1 MGVLIVIIKLID
13 INKRLKALSESVSM
27 TNNTI
32 DSIYNLAVKTGKY
45 SAITTCLEQWYR
57 LPGKTLEDRAYK
69 AINLL
74 DRLSESKASKY
85 QINRCTDLINE
96 GIVLKFR
103 TPEEL
108 QKSLASK
115 LGWFSRRLKID
126 IGKTYGT
133 PGVDD
138 SIQNIINKVNDIESN
153 AQADNGGS
161 GGTPAV
167 APDTGEIEDIGAD
180 FVNMESAYLSI
191 LEQTTKMV
199 HIDRILKNYN
209 EISKRFN
216 MDKVLTETYKDDNI
230 QDTVLTVCNLIDT
243 YNSSNTLKL
252 NTTLET
258 VWYGLSKFGYSI
270 DLPTMFESACNYFM
284 LKHDGAN
291 TCKIVLDATVIT
303 DPYKLGLS
311 YIMEDPEVKDKFT
324 NTITGKT
331 MEDSIFNFITKES
344 VIITDNTKKPILF
357 IDSFNE
363 FKKSEDKDDGYIKML
378 NILFKNK
385 ESDIVPNIMTVI
397 EYIRVY
403 LVEYSLTDLNKV
415 KEWLYF
421 LSSRFMEMDYPT
433 KLAEDLDLSL
443 HEEKEK
449 VYEKIENED
458 DSEIKE
464 RLSIYVKYI
473 ENFIDDLETYL
484 SNVTGKSDDDI
495 ISIDKN
501 DSDNEEELTEQDIQ
515 MLAYIPAILNELRV
529 DEYIDIDSYLDRN
542 ISIIPN
548 DILIEICKFNRDYAP
563 LVDVDHVTNLLESRL
578 TAIKMGKIPSSS
590 ITDKYSTISTYKD
603 CINILKEDQKNP
615 VMTVEEAYAY
625 IKAYNTI
632 NNTLSLIE
640 SSYST
645 YGSILE
651 ISFGNTLKMAKERM
665 AHAVANLGDKEKE
678 ASKAIDSSTNRFV
691 EGLRRLFTTNQR
703 EAVIKGTICPSASQA
718 LKILL
723 GATGLSAVGSIGA
736 KAAAGAATKAAAGMA
751 AGGKAAAA
759 LSGAAKVLG
768 ALKFPVLAI
777 ISILTF
783 IICSKKFRNKE
794 RRMVLDEIDIEL
806 QMVDKYLELAERKE
820 DLVAY
825 KQLITIKRSLERD
838 KQRIEYGMK
847 VSGQR
852 VIPVSDTI
860 AARSY

>member
-1 MGVLIVIIKLID
+1 MIIKLVD
-13 INKRLKALSESVSM
+13 INKRLKALSESISM

-32 DSIYNLAVKTGKY
+32 DSVYNLAVKTGKY
-45 SAITTCLEQWYR
+45 SSIITCLEQWYR
-57 LPGKTLEDRAYK
+57 LPGKTIEDRAYK
-69 AINLL
+69 AIALL

-85 QINRCTDLINE
+85 QIDRCADIINE
-96 GIVLKFR
+96 AIVLKFR
-103 TPEEL
+103 DADAL
-108 QKSLASK
+108 QRSLSSK
-115 LGWFSRRLKID
+115 IGWFNRKIK
-126 IGKTYGT
+126 IASGKTFGT
-133 PGVDD
+133 AGVDD
-138 SIQNIINKVNDIESN
+138 SIQNIINKVNDIENNTQTNNS
-153 AQADNGGS
+153 S
-161 GGTPAV
+161 TAV
-167 APDTGEIEDIGAD
+167 AADTGEINDIGAD

-199 HIDRILKNYN
+199 HIDRILKNYD

-216 MDKVLTETYKDDNI
+216 MDKVITETYRDENI
-230 QDTVLTVCNLIDT
+230 QDTILTVCNLIDT
-243 YNSSNTLKL
+243 YNTSNSVKL

-270 DLPTMFESACNYFM
+270 DLPLMFESACNYFM

-291 TCKIVLDATVIT
+291 TCKLVLDATVIT

-311 YIMEDPEVKDKFT
+311 YIMEDPEVKDKF
-324 NTITGKT
+324 NNSIIGKT
-331 MEDSIFNFITKES
+331 VEDSIFNFITKES
-344 VIITDNTKKPILF
+344 VMITDNTKKPLVF

-363 FKKSEDKDDGYIKML
+363 FKKSENKDDGYLKML
-378 NILFKNK
+378 DILFKNK
-385 ESDIVPNIMTVI
+385 ESDLVPNIMTVI
-397 EYIRVY
+397 EYMRIY
-403 LVEYSLTDLNKV
+403 LVEYSLTSLDKI

-421 LSSRFMEMDYPT
+421 LSSRFMEMDYPVNI
-433 KLAEDLDLSL
+433 AEDLSVALN
-443 HEEKEK
+443 KEK
-449 VYEKIENED
+449 DIVHDKISEEQD
-458 DSEIKE
+458 DEQKE

-473 ENFIDDLETYL
+473 ENFIEDLETYI
-484 SNVTGKSDDDI
+484 SNVTGKSSDDI
-495 ISIDKN
+495 ISIEKTE
-501 DSDNEEELTEQDIQ
+501 DNEEELTEQDLQ
-515 MLAYIPAILNELRV
+515 MLAYIPAILNELKF

-563 LVDVDHVTNLLESRL
+563 LVDPNHVIDLLENRL
-578 TAIKMGKIPSSS
+578 TAIKMGRVSSS
-590 ITDKYSTISTYKD
+590 TITDKYSTMSTYTD
-603 CINILKEDQKNP
+603 CINILKEEQKSP

-632 NNTLSLIE
+632 NSVLTLIE
-640 SSYST
+640 SSYNT

-651 ISFGNTLKMAKERM
+651 TSFGNTLKMAKERM

-678 ASKAIDSSTNRFV
+678 ASRSIDSAVNRFV

-723 GATGLSAVGSIGA
+723 GATGLSAVGSVGTKAAAGAVA
-736 KAAAGAATKAAAGMA
+736 KAAAGAAAGTKT
-751 AGGKAAAA
+751 AAA
-759 LSGAAKVLG
+759 LTSAAKVLG
-768 ALKFPVLAI
+768 AMKFPVLAI
-777 ISILTF
+777 ISILAF
-783 IICSKKFRNKE
+783 IICSKKFKNKE
-794 RRMVLDEIDIEL
+794 RMMVLDEIDIEL

-838 KQRIEYGMK
+838 KQRIQYGMK

-860 AARSY
+860 AGKSY

>member
-1 MGVLIVIIKLID
+1 
-13 INKRLKALSESVSM
+13 M

-32 DSIYNLAVKTGKY
+32 DSVYNLAVKTGKY
-45 SAITTCLEQWYR
+45 SSIITCLEQWYR
-57 LPGKTLEDRAYK
+57 LPGRTIEDRAYK
-69 AINLL
+69 AIALL

-85 QINRCTDLINE
+85 QIDRCADIINE
-96 GIVLKFR
+96 AIVLKFR
-103 TPEEL
+103 DADAL
-108 QKSLASK
+108 QRSLSSK
-115 LGWFSRRLKID
+115 IGWFNRKIK
-126 IGKTYGT
+126 IAVGKSFGT
-133 PGVDD
+133 AGVDD
-138 SIQNIINKVNDIESN
+138 SIQNIINKVNDIENS
-153 AQADNGGS
+153 AQANNS
-161 GGTPAV
+161 STAV
-167 APDTGEIEDIGAD
+167 AADTGEVNDIGAD

-216 MDKVLTETYKDDNI
+216 MDKVITETYRDENI
-230 QDTVLTVCNLIDT
+230 QDTILTVCNLIDT
-243 YNSSNTLKL
+243 YNTSNSVKL

-270 DLPTMFESACNYFM
+270 DLPLMFESACNYFM

-291 TCKIVLDATVIT
+291 TCKLVLDATVIT

-311 YIMEDPEVKDKFT
+311 YIMEDPDVKDKF
-324 NTITGKT
+324 NNSIIGKT
-331 MEDSIFNFITKES
+331 VEDSIFNFITKES
-344 VIITDNTKKPILF
+344 VMITDNTKKPLVF

-363 FKKSEDKDDGYIKML
+363 FKKSEDKDDGYLKML
-378 NILFKNK
+378 DILFKNK
-385 ESDIVPNIMTVI
+385 ESDLVPNIMTVI
-397 EYIRVY
+397 EYMRIY
-403 LVEYSLTDLNKV
+403 LVEYSLTSLDKI

-421 LSSRFMEMDYPT
+421 LSSRFMEMDYPVNI
-433 KLAEDLDLSL
+433 AEDLSIALN
-443 HEEKEK
+443 KEK
-449 VYEKIENED
+449 DTVHDKISEEQD
-458 DSEIKE
+458 DEQKE

-473 ENFIDDLETYL
+473 ENFIEDLETYI
-484 SNVTGKSDDDI
+484 SNVTGKSSDDI
-495 ISIDKN
+495 ISIEKTE
-501 DSDNEEELTEQDIQ
+501 SDNEEELTEQDLQ
-515 MLAYIPAILNELRV
+515 MLAYIPAILNELKF

-542 ISIIPN
+542 ISIIHN

-563 LVDVDHVTNLLESRL
+563 LVDPNHVIDLLENRL
-578 TAIKMGKIPSSS
+578 TAIKMGRVSSS
-590 ITDKYSTISTYKD
+590 TITDKYSTMSTYTD
-603 CINILKEDQKNP
+603 CINILKEEQKSP

-632 NNTLSLIE
+632 NSVLTLIE
-640 SSYST
+640 SSYNT

-651 ISFGNTLKMAKERM
+651 TSFGNTLKMAKERM

-678 ASKAIDSSTNRFV
+678 ASRSIDSTVNRFV

-723 GATGLSAVGSIGA
+723 GATGLSAVGSVGTKAAAGAVA
-736 KAAAGAATKAAAGMA
+736 KAAAGAAAGTKT
-751 AGGKAAAA
+751 AAA
-759 LSGAAKVLG
+759 LTSAAKVLG
-768 ALKFPVLAI
+768 AMKFPVLAI
-777 ISILTF
+777 ISILAF
-783 IICSKKFRNKE
+783 IICSKKFKNKE
-794 RRMVLDEIDIEL
+794 RMMVLDEIDIEL

-838 KQRIEYGMK
+838 KQRIQYGMK

-860 AARSY
+860 AGKSY

>member
-1 MGVLIVIIKLID
+1 MIIKLVD
-13 INKRLKALSESVSM
+13 INKRLKALSESISM

-32 DSIYNLAVKTGKY
+32 DSVYNLAVKTGKY
-45 SAITTCLEQWYR
+45 SSIITCLEQWYR
-57 LPGKTLEDRAYK
+57 LPGRTIEDRAYK
-69 AINLL
+69 AIALL

-85 QINRCTDLINE
+85 QIDRCADIINE
-96 GIVLKFR
+96 AIVLKFR
-103 TPEEL
+103 DADAL
-108 QKSLASK
+108 QRSLSSK
-115 LGWFSRRLKID
+115 IGWFNRKIK
-126 IGKTYGT
+126 IATGKTFGT
-133 PGVDD
+133 AGVDD
-138 SIQNIINKVNDIESN
+138 SIQNIINKVNDIENN
-153 AQADNGGS
+153 AQTNNSSTAI
-161 GGTPAV
+161 A
-167 APDTGEIEDIGAD
+167 ADTGEVNDIGAD

-216 MDKVLTETYKDDNI
+216 MDKVITETYRDENI
-230 QDTVLTVCNLIDT
+230 QDTILTVCNLIDT
-243 YNSSNTLKL
+243 YNTSNSVKL

-270 DLPTMFESACNYFM
+270 DLPLMFESACNYFM

-291 TCKIVLDATVIT
+291 TCKLVLDATVIT

-311 YIMEDPEVKDKFT
+311 YIMEDPEVKDKF
-324 NTITGKT
+324 NNSIIGKT
-331 MEDSIFNFITKES
+331 VEDSIFNFITKES
-344 VIITDNTKKPILF
+344 VMITDNTKKPLVF
-357 IDSFNE
+357 VDSFNE
-363 FKKSEDKDDGYIKML
+363 FKKSEDKDDGYLKML

-385 ESDIVPNIMTVI
+385 ESDLVPNIMTVI
-397 EYIRVY
+397 EYMRIY
-403 LVEYSLTDLNKV
+403 LVEYSLTSLDKI

-421 LSSRFMEMDYPT
+421 LSSRFMEMDYPVNI
-433 KLAEDLDLSL
+433 AEDLSIALN
-443 HEEKEK
+443 KEK
-449 VYEKIENED
+449 DTVHDKISEEQD
-458 DSEIKE
+458 DEQKE

-473 ENFIDDLETYL
+473 ENFIEDLETYI
-484 SNVTGKSDDDI
+484 SNVTGKSSDDI
-495 ISIDKN
+495 ISIEKTE
-501 DSDNEEELTEQDIQ
+501 DNEEELTEQDLQ
-515 MLAYIPAILNELRV
+515 MLAYIPAILNELKF
-529 DEYIDIDSYLDRN
+529 DEYIDIDSYLEKN

-563 LVDVDHVTNLLESRL
+563 LVDPNHVIDLLENRL
-578 TAIKMGKIPSSS
+578 TAIKMGRVSSS
-590 ITDKYSTISTYKD
+590 TITDKYSTMSTYTD
-603 CINILKEDQKNP
+603 CINILKEEQKSP

-632 NNTLSLIE
+632 NSVLTLIE
-640 SSYST
+640 SSYNT

-651 ISFGNTLKMAKERM
+651 TSFGNTLKMAKERM

-678 ASKAIDSSTNRFV
+678 ASRSIDSAVNRFV

-723 GATGLSAVGSIGA
+723 GATGLSAVGSVGTKAAAGAVA
-736 KAAAGAATKAAAGMA
+736 KAAAGAAAGTKT
-751 AGGKAAAA
+751 AAA
-759 LSGAAKVLG
+759 LTSAAKVLG
-768 ALKFPVLAI
+768 AMKFPVLAI
-777 ISILTF
+777 ISILAF
-783 IICSKKFRNKE
+783 IICSKKFKNKE
-794 RRMVLDEIDIEL
+794 RMMVLDEIDIEL

-838 KQRIEYGMK
+838 KQRIQYGMK

-860 AARSY
+860 AGKSY

>member
-1 MGVLIVIIKLID
+1 MIIKLVD
-13 INKRLKALSESVSM
+13 INKRLKALSESISM

-32 DSIYNLAVKTGKY
+32 DSVYNLAVKTGKY
-45 SAITTCLEQWYR
+45 SSIITCLEQWYR
-57 LPGKTLEDRAYK
+57 LPGRTIEDRAYK
-69 AINLL
+69 AIALL

-85 QINRCTDLINE
+85 QIDRCADIINE
-96 GIVLKFR
+96 AIVLKFR
-103 TPEEL
+103 DADAL
-108 QKSLASK
+108 QRSLSSK
-115 LGWFSRRLKID
+115 IGWFNRKIK
-126 IGKTYGT
+126 IATGKTFGT
-133 PGVDD
+133 AGVDD
-138 SIQNIINKVNDIESN
+138 SIQNIINKVNDIENN
-153 AQADNGGS
+153 AQTNNSSTAI
-161 GGTPAV
+161 A
-167 APDTGEIEDIGAD
+167 ADTGEVNDIGAD

-216 MDKVLTETYKDDNI
+216 MDKVITETYRDENI
-230 QDTVLTVCNLIDT
+230 QDTILTVCNLIDT
-243 YNSSNTLKL
+243 YNTSNSVKL

-270 DLPTMFESACNYFM
+270 DLPLMFESACNYFM

-291 TCKIVLDATVIT
+291 TCKLVLDATVIT

-311 YIMEDPEVKDKFT
+311 YIMEDPEVKDKF
-324 NTITGKT
+324 NNSIIGKT
-331 MEDSIFNFITKES
+331 VEDSIFNFITKES
-344 VIITDNTKKPILF
+344 VMITDNTKKPLVF
-357 IDSFNE
+357 VDSFNE
-363 FKKSEDKDDGYIKML
+363 FKKSEDKDDGYLKML

-385 ESDIVPNIMTVI
+385 ESDLVPNIMTVI
-397 EYIRVY
+397 EYMRIY
-403 LVEYSLTDLNKV
+403 LVEYSLTSLDKI

-421 LSSRFMEMDYPT
+421 LSSRFMEMDYPVNI
-433 KLAEDLDLSL
+433 AEDLSIALN
-443 HEEKEK
+443 KEK
-449 VYEKIENED
+449 DTVHDKISEEQD
-458 DSEIKE
+458 DEQKE

-473 ENFIDDLETYL
+473 ENFIEDLETYI
-484 SNVTGKSDDDI
+484 SNVTGKSSDDI
-495 ISIDKN
+495 ISIEKTE
-501 DSDNEEELTEQDIQ
+501 DNEEELTEQDLQ
-515 MLAYIPAILNELRV
+515 MLAYIPAILNELKF
-529 DEYIDIDSYLDRN
+529 DEYIDIDTYLEKN

-563 LVDVDHVTNLLESRL
+563 LVDPNHVIDLLENRL
-578 TAIKMGKIPSSS
+578 TAIKMGRVSSS
-590 ITDKYSTISTYKD
+590 TITDKYSTMSTYTD
-603 CINILKEDQKNP
+603 CINILKEEQKSP

-632 NNTLSLIE
+632 NSVLTLIE
-640 SSYST
+640 SSYNT

-651 ISFGNTLKMAKERM
+651 TSFGNTLKMAKERM

-678 ASKAIDSSTNRFV
+678 ASRSIDSAVNRFV

-723 GATGLSAVGSIGA
+723 GATGLSAVGSVGTKAAAGAVA
-736 KAAAGAATKAAAGMA
+736 KAAAGAAAGTKT
-751 AGGKAAAA
+751 AAA
-759 LSGAAKVLG
+759 LTSAAKVLG
-768 ALKFPVLAI
+768 AMKFPVLAI
-777 ISILTF
+777 ISILAF
-783 IICSKKFRNKE
+783 IICSKKFKNKE
-794 RRMVLDEIDIEL
+794 RMMVLDEIDIEL

-838 KQRIEYGMK
+838 KQRIQYGMK

-860 AARSY
+860 AGKSY

>member
-13 INKRLKALSESVSM
+13 INKRLKSLSESVSF

-32 DSIYNLAVKTGKY
+32 DSVYNIAVKTGKY
-45 SAITTCLEQWYR
+45 SSICTCLEQWYR
-57 LPGKTLEDRAYK
+57 LPGKTLEERAYR
-69 AINLL
+69 AVSLM
-74 DRLSESKASKY
+74 DRLCSSDATKY
-85 QINRCTDLINE
+85 QINRCVDIINE
-96 GIVLKFR
+96 DLVYKFK
-103 TPEEL
+103 TPEDL
-108 QKSLASK
+108 QKSLAAK

-126 IGKTYGT
+126 IGKSFGT
-133 PGVDD
+133 PSVDD
-138 SIQNIINKVNDIESN
+138 SIQNIINKVSDVENS
-153 AQADNGGS
+153 AQNNNSGS
-161 GGTPAV
+161 STSTAV
-167 APDTGEIEDIGAD
+167 DTGEINDIGAD

-216 MDKVLTETYKDDNI
+216 MDKVLTETYKNDNI

-243 YNSSNTLKL
+243 YNTSNTIKL

-284 LKHDGAN
+284 LKDNGAN
-291 TCKIVLDATVIT
+291 TCKLVLDATVIT

-311 YIMEDPEVKDKFT
+311 YIMEDPDIKDKMT
-324 NTITGKT
+324 NTVIGKSI
-331 MEDSIFNFITKES
+331 EDSIFNFITKES
-344 VIITDNTKKPILF
+344 VIITDNTKKPLVF

-363 FKKSEDKDDGYIKML
+363 FKKSENKDDGYLKML

-385 ESDIVPNIMTVI
+385 ESDLVPNIMTVI
-397 EYIRVY
+397 EYIRIY
-403 LVEYSLTDLNKV
+403 LVEYSLTSLDKI

-421 LSSRFMEMDYPT
+421 LSSRFMEMDYPINI
-433 KLAEDLDLSL
+433 AEDLNYAL
-443 HEEKEK
+443 HIEKDKVHNKISDEEDTEQ
-449 VYEKIENED
+449 
-458 DSEIKE
+458 KE

-473 ENFIDDLETYL
+473 ESFIEDIETYI
-484 SNVTGKSDDDI
+484 SNVTGKSSDDI
-495 ISIDKN
+495 ISIEK
-501 DSDNEEELTEQDIQ
+501 NEEDTDNNETELNEQDIV
-515 MLAYIPAILNELRV
+515 LLSYIPAILNELKV
-529 DEYIDIDSYLDRN
+529 DSYIDIDNYIDRN
-542 ISIIPN
+542 INIIPN

-563 LVDVDHVTNLLESRL
+563 IVDKDHIINLLENRL
-578 TAIKMGKIPSSS
+578 TNIKMGKIPSINISE
-590 ITDKYSTISTYKD
+590 KYNTINTYND
-603 CINILKEDQKNP
+603 CIGILNEEQKNP
-615 VMTVEEAYAY
+615 VMTVKEAYNY
-625 IKAYNTI
+625 IIAYNTI
-632 NNTLSLIE
+632 NNVLELIE
-640 SSYST
+640 SSYNT
-645 YGSILE
+645 YGTIME
-651 ISFGNTLKMAKERM
+651 TSFGNTLKMARERM

-678 ASKAIDSSTNRFV
+678 ASKAIDATTNRFI

-723 GATGLSAVGSIGA
+723 LSSGLAGVGSVG
-736 KAAAGAATKAAAGMA
+736 TKAAAGLASKA
-751 AGGKAAAA
+751 ALGATGKAAAT
-759 LSGAAKVLG
+759 LTTAAKALG

-777 ISILTF
+777 ISVLTF
-783 IICSKKFRNKE
+783 IICSKKFKNKE

-838 KQRIEYGMK
+838 KQRIQYGMK

-860 AARSY
+860 AGSSY

>member
-1 MGVLIVIIKLID
+1 
-13 INKRLKALSESVSM
+13 M

-32 DSIYNLAVKTGKY
+32 DSVYNLAVKTGKY
-45 SAITTCLEQWYR
+45 SSIITCLEQWYR
-57 LPGKTLEDRAYK
+57 LPGRTIEDRAYK
-69 AINLL
+69 AIALL

-85 QINRCTDLINE
+85 QIDRCADIINE
-96 GIVLKFR
+96 AIVLKFR
-103 TPEEL
+103 DADSL
-108 QKSLASK
+108 QRSLSSK
-115 LGWFSRRLKID
+115 IGWFNRKIK
-126 IGKTYGT
+126 IAVGKSFGT
-133 PGVDD
+133 AGVDD
-138 SIQNIINKVNDIESN
+138 SIQNIINKVNNIENN
-153 AQADNGGS
+153 AQTNNSSTAI
-161 GGTPAV
+161 A
-167 APDTGEIEDIGAD
+167 ADTGEVNDIGAD

-216 MDKVLTETYKDDNI
+216 MDKVITETYRDENI
-230 QDTVLTVCNLIDT
+230 QDTILTVCNLIDT
-243 YNSSNTLKL
+243 YNTSNSVKL

-270 DLPTMFESACNYFM
+270 DLPLMFESACNYFM

-291 TCKIVLDATVIT
+291 TCKLVLDATVIT

-311 YIMEDPEVKDKFT
+311 YIMEDPDVKDKF
-324 NTITGKT
+324 NNSIIGKT
-331 MEDSIFNFITKES
+331 VEDSIFNFITKES
-344 VIITDNTKKPILF
+344 VMITDNTKKPLVF

-363 FKKSEDKDDGYIKML
+363 FKKSEDKDDGYLKML
-378 NILFKNK
+378 DILFKNK
-385 ESDIVPNIMTVI
+385 ESDLVPNIMTVI
-397 EYIRVY
+397 EYMRIY
-403 LVEYSLTDLNKV
+403 LVEYSLTSLDKI

-421 LSSRFMEMDYPT
+421 LSSRFMEMDYPVNI
-433 KLAEDLDLSL
+433 AEDLSIALN
-443 HEEKEK
+443 KEK
-449 VYEKIENED
+449 DTVHDKISEEQD
-458 DSEIKE
+458 DEQKE

-473 ENFIDDLETYL
+473 ENFIEDLETYI
-484 SNVTGKSDDDI
+484 SNVTGKSSDDI
-495 ISIDKN
+495 ISIEKTE
-501 DSDNEEELTEQDIQ
+501 DNEEELTEQDLQ
-515 MLAYIPAILNELRV
+515 MLAYIPAILNELKF
-529 DEYIDIDSYLDRN
+529 DEYIDIDSYLEKN

-563 LVDVDHVTNLLESRL
+563 LVDPNHVIDLLENRL
-578 TAIKMGKIPSSS
+578 TAIKMGRVSSS
-590 ITDKYSTISTYKD
+590 TITDKYSTMSTYTD
-603 CINILKEDQKNP
+603 CINILKEEQKSP

-632 NNTLSLIE
+632 NSVLTLIE
-640 SSYST
+640 SSYNT

-651 ISFGNTLKMAKERM
+651 TSFGNTLKMAKERM

-678 ASKAIDSSTNRFV
+678 ASRSIDSAVNRFV

-723 GATGLSAVGSIGA
+723 GATGLSAVGSVGTKAAAGAVA
-736 KAAAGAATKAAAGMA
+736 KAAAGAAAGTKT
-751 AGGKAAAA
+751 AAA
-759 LSGAAKVLG
+759 LTSAAKVLG
-768 ALKFPVLAI
+768 AMKFPVLAI
-777 ISILTF
+777 ISILAF
-783 IICSKKFRNKE
+783 IICSKKFKNKE
-794 RRMVLDEIDIEL
+794 RMMVLDEIDIEL

-838 KQRIEYGMK
+838 KQRIQYGMK

-860 AARSY
+860 AGKSY

>member
-1 MGVLIVIIKLID
+1 MIIKLVD
-13 INKRLKALSESVSM
+13 INKRLKALSESISM

-32 DSIYNLAVKTGKY
+32 DSVYNLAVKTGKY
-45 SAITTCLEQWYR
+45 SSIITCLEQWYR
-57 LPGKTLEDRAYK
+57 LPGRTIEDRAYK
-69 AINLL
+69 AIALL

-85 QINRCTDLINE
+85 QIDRCADIINE
-96 GIVLKFR
+96 AIVLKFR
-103 TPEEL
+103 DADSL
-108 QKSLASK
+108 QRSLSSK
-115 LGWFSRRLKID
+115 LGWFNRKVKIAV
-126 IGKTYGT
+126 GKTFGT
-133 PGVDD
+133 AGVDD
-138 SIQNIINKVNDIESN
+138 SIQNIINKVNDIENN
-153 AQADNGGS
+153 AQTNNS
-161 GGTPAV
+161 STAV
-167 APDTGEIEDIGAD
+167 AADTGEVNDIGAD

-199 HIDRILKNYN
+199 HIDRILKNYD

-216 MDKVLTETYKDDNI
+216 MDKVITETYRDENI
-230 QDTVLTVCNLIDT
+230 QDTILTVCNLIDT
-243 YNSSNTLKL
+243 YNTSNSVKL

-270 DLPTMFESACNYFM
+270 DLPLMFESACNYFM

-291 TCKIVLDATVIT
+291 TCKLVLDATVIT

-311 YIMEDPEVKDKFT
+311 YIMEDPDVKDKF
-324 NTITGKT
+324 NNSIIGKT
-331 MEDSIFNFITKES
+331 VEDSIFNFITKES
-344 VIITDNTKKPILF
+344 VMITDNTKKPLVF

-363 FKKSEDKDDGYIKML
+363 FKKSEDKDDGYLKML
-378 NILFKNK
+378 DILFKNK

-397 EYIRVY
+397 EYMRIY
-403 LVEYSLTDLNKV
+403 LVEYSLTSLDKI

-421 LSSRFMEMDYPT
+421 LSSRFMEMDYPVNI
-433 KLAEDLDLSL
+433 AEDLSIALN
-443 HEEKEK
+443 KEK
-449 VYEKIENED
+449 DTVHDKISEEQD
-458 DSEIKE
+458 DEQKE

-473 ENFIDDLETYL
+473 ENFIEDLETYI
-484 SNVTGKSDDDI
+484 SNVTGKSSDDI
-495 ISIDKN
+495 ISIEKTE
-501 DSDNEEELTEQDIQ
+501 DNEEELTEQDLQ
-515 MLAYIPAILNELRV
+515 MLAYIPAILNELKF
-529 DEYIDIDSYLDRN
+529 DEYIDIDSYLEKN

-563 LVDVDHVTNLLESRL
+563 LVDHNHVIDLLENRL
-578 TAIKMGKIPSSS
+578 TAIKMGRVSSS
-590 ITDKYSTISTYKD
+590 TITDKYSTMSTYTD
-603 CINILKEDQKNP
+603 CINILKEEQKSP

-632 NNTLSLIE
+632 NSVLTLIE
-640 SSYST
+640 SSYNT

-651 ISFGNTLKMAKERM
+651 TSFGNTLKMAKERM

-678 ASKAIDSSTNRFV
+678 ASRSIDSAVNRFV

-723 GATGLSAVGSIGA
+723 GATGLSAVGSVGTKAAAGAVA
-736 KAAAGAATKAAAGMA
+736 KAAAGAAAGTKT
-751 AGGKAAAA
+751 AAA
-759 LSGAAKVLG
+759 LTSAAKVLG
-768 ALKFPVLAI
+768 AMKFPVLAI
-777 ISILTF
+777 ISILAF
-783 IICSKKFRNKE
+783 IICSKKFKNKE
-794 RRMVLDEIDIEL
+794 RMMVLDEIDIEL

-838 KQRIEYGMK
+838 KQRIQYGMK

-860 AARSY
+860 AGKSY

>member
-1 MGVLIVIIKLID
+1 MIIKLVD
-13 INKRLKALSESVSM
+13 INKRLKALSESISM

-32 DSIYNLAVKTGKY
+32 DSVYNLAVKTGKY
-45 SAITTCLEQWYR
+45 SSIITCLEQWYR
-57 LPGKTLEDRAYK
+57 LPGRTIEDRAYK
-69 AINLL
+69 AIALL

-85 QINRCTDLINE
+85 QIDRCADIINE
-96 GIVLKFR
+96 AIVLKFR
-103 TPEEL
+103 DADAL
-108 QKSLASK
+108 QRSLSSK
-115 LGWFSRRLKID
+115 IGWFNRKIK
-126 IGKTYGT
+126 IATGKTFGT
-133 PGVDD
+133 AGVDD
-138 SIQNIINKVNDIESN
+138 SIQNIINKVNDIENN
-153 AQADNGGS
+153 AQTNNSSTAI
-161 GGTPAV
+161 A
-167 APDTGEIEDIGAD
+167 ADTGEVNDIGAD

-216 MDKVLTETYKDDNI
+216 MDKVITETYKDENI
-230 QDTVLTVCNLIDT
+230 QDTILTVCNLIDT
-243 YNSSNTLKL
+243 YNTSNSVKL

-270 DLPTMFESACNYFM
+270 DLPLMFESACNYFM

-291 TCKIVLDATVIT
+291 TCKLVLDATVIT

-311 YIMEDPEVKDKFT
+311 YIMEDPEVKDKF
-324 NTITGKT
+324 NNSIIGKT
-331 MEDSIFNFITKES
+331 VEDSIFNFITKES
-344 VIITDNTKKPILF
+344 VMITDNTKKPLVF
-357 IDSFNE
+357 VDSFNE
-363 FKKSEDKDDGYIKML
+363 FKKSEDKDDGYLKML

-385 ESDIVPNIMTVI
+385 ESDLVPNIMTVI
-397 EYIRVY
+397 EYMRIY
-403 LVEYSLTDLNKV
+403 LVEYSLTSLDKI

-421 LSSRFMEMDYPT
+421 LSSRFMEMDYPVNI
-433 KLAEDLDLSL
+433 AEDLSIALN
-443 HEEKEK
+443 KEK
-449 VYEKIENED
+449 DTVHDKISEEQD
-458 DSEIKE
+458 DEQKE

-473 ENFIDDLETYL
+473 ENFIEDLETYI
-484 SNVTGKSDDDI
+484 SNVTGKSSDDI
-495 ISIDKN
+495 ISIEKTE
-501 DSDNEEELTEQDIQ
+501 DNEEELTEQDLQ
-515 MLAYIPAILNELRV
+515 MLAYIPAILNELKF
-529 DEYIDIDSYLDRN
+529 DEYIDIDSYLEKN

-563 LVDVDHVTNLLESRL
+563 LVDPNHVIDLLENRL
-578 TAIKMGKIPSSS
+578 TAIKMGRVSSS
-590 ITDKYSTISTYKD
+590 TITDKYSTMSTYTD
-603 CINILKEDQKNP
+603 CINILKEEQKSP

-632 NNTLSLIE
+632 NSVLTLIE
-640 SSYST
+640 SSYNT

-651 ISFGNTLKMAKERM
+651 TSFGNTLKMAKERM

-678 ASKAIDSSTNRFV
+678 ASRSIDSAVNRFV

-723 GATGLSAVGSIGA
+723 GATGLSAVGSVGTKAAAGAVA
-736 KAAAGAATKAAAGMA
+736 KAAAGAAAGTKT
-751 AGGKAAAA
+751 AAA
-759 LSGAAKVLG
+759 LTSAAKVLG
-768 ALKFPVLAI
+768 AMKFPVLAI
-777 ISILTF
+777 ISILAF
-783 IICSKKFRNKE
+783 IICSKKFKNKE
-794 RRMVLDEIDIEL
+794 RMMVLDEIDIEL

-838 KQRIEYGMK
+838 KQRIQYGMK

-860 AARSY
+860 AGKSY